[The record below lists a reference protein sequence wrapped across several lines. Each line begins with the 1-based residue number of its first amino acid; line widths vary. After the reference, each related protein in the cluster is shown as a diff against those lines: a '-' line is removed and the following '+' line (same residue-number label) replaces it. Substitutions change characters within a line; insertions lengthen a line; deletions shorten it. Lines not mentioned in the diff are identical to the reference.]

1 MMITEVYVKVFGRV
15 QGVFFRQS
23 TKSEAERW
31 GVCGWVKNC
40 DDGTGEALLQG
51 DSESI
56 QRMLDWIQHGPDRAK
71 VENVNVIFEK
81 SCTNSLEAFTILY

>member
-1 MMITEVYVKVFGRV
+1 MNEVHVKVFGRV

-23 TKSEAERW
+23 TKRMAEKW
-31 GVCGWVKNC
+31 GLFGWVKNC
-40 DDGTGEALLQG
+40 DDGTVEVLLQG
-51 DSESI
+51 DPESI
-56 QRMLDWIQHGPDRAK
+56 QRMLDWVQQGPIHAK